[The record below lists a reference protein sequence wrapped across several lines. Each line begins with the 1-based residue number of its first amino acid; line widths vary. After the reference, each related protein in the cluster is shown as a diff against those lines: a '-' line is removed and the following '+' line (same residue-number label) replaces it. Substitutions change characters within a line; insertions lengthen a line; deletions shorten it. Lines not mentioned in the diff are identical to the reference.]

1 MKRILISLAAGL
13 LAVTAQAQEN
23 KLHHG
28 GGFYHAG
35 RWHSTHHGGGHW
47 RKGLNPKT
55 QQKIKIPAKTVVKF
69 RVAKVAKDAI
79 LGVKK

>member
-1 MKRILISLAAGL
+1 MKKLLIALTAGL

-23 KLHHG
+23 KVHHG

-47 RKGLNPKT
+47 RKGVQIREP
-55 QQKIKIPAKTVVKF
+55 QQGNDP
-69 RVAKVAKDAI
+69 
-79 LGVKK
+79 